1 MTVYIGVD
9 FHPHQETICYCDTED
24 GVINFQTLWHGQR
37 DEVRAFYEQFS
48 GEVIIGLDA
57 GGPSQ
62 WLEEMLESLS
72 YKLLYG
78 DSSEI
83 RRRARSRHKNDK
95 RDAELLLE
103 LLIKDE
109 FPSLWR
115 RSAENERVLG
125 QIRFRQ
131 RLVQQ
136 RTRVCNQLQALG
148 HGAGLAKQKIQSSE
162 GRKRLEEVE
171 MDESRS
177 IQRKQWLEML
187 DDLNPR
193 ILEVEQWLTKQV
205 GESPQARLLITQP
218 GVGVLTALCLAHTLG
233 DVSRFS
239 GSRKVV
245 AYVGLDPLE
254 DSSGDRKRFGGISK
268 AGSRQLRFLLGQ
280 AGQASIKRDLAMKQ
294 FYQQLSQRRGKS
306 AAKVAVARKILVRS
320 FIMLRDQIDYEEFL
334 RRGRRSQRVRVAQ

>member
-9 FHPHQETICYCDTED
+9 FHPHQETVCYCDSAD
-24 GVINFQTLWHGQR
+24 GVICWQTLWHGER
-37 DEVRAFYEQFS
+37 NEVRAFYEQFE

-62 WLEEMLESLS
+62 WFEEMIEGLS
-72 YKLLYG
+72 YKLHYG

-103 LLIKDE
+103 LLIRDE

-125 QIRFRQ
+125 QIRFRH

-148 HGAGLAKQKIQSSE
+148 HGAGLPKQKVRTDVA
-162 GRKRLEEVE
+162 RKRLEEVE
-171 MDESRS
+171 LDGSRS
-177 IQRKQWLEML
+177 IQRRHWFEML
-187 DDLNPR
+187 DDLNAR
-193 ILEVEQWLTKQV
+193 ISEVEQWLTKRV
-205 GESPQARLLITQP
+205 GECPQARLLITQP
-218 GVGVLTALCLAHTLG
+218 GVGVLTALCIAHTLG

-254 DSSGDRKRFGGISK
+254 DSSGDRKRFGRISK

-280 AGQASIKRDLAMKQ
+280 AGQASIKSDLEMKQ

-306 AAKVAVARKILVRS
+306 TAKVAVARKILVRS
-320 FIMLRDQIDYEEFL
+320 FIILRDRIDYEEFR
-334 RRGRRSQRVRVAQ
+334 RRGRRSQCVRVAQ

>member
-9 FHPHQETICYCDTED
+9 FHPHQQTVCYCDTAD
-24 GVINFQTLWHGQR
+24 GVMHWQTFEHDKRTEL
-37 DEVRAFYEQFS
+37 RAFYMQFG
-48 GEVIIGLDA
+48 GEVVIGLDA

-62 WLEEMLESLS
+62 WFEAMIETMS

-78 DSSEI
+78 DPTKI
-83 RRRARSRHKNDK
+83 RQRARSRHKNDK

-103 LLIKDE
+103 LLIKGE

-125 QIRFRQ
+125 QLRFRH

-136 RTRVCNQLQALG
+136 RTRVCNQLQSLS
-148 HGAGLAKQKIQSSE
+148 HGAGLPRQNMQTRVA
-162 GRKRLEEVE
+162 RKRMEQTEL
-171 MDESRS
+171 DKPQS
-177 IQRKQWLEML
+177 IQRKHWFEML
-187 DDLNPR
+187 DDLSTR
-193 ILEVEQWLTKQV
+193 IAEVEQWLTKKV
-205 GESPQARLLITQP
+205 AESPQARLLITQP
-218 GVGVLTALCLAHTLG
+218 GVGVLTALCIAHTLG

-239 GSRKVV
+239 NSRKVV

-254 DSSGDRKRFGGISK
+254 DSSGDRRRFGKVSK
-268 AGSRQLRFLLGQ
+268 AGSRHLRFLLGQ
-280 AGQASIKRDLAMKQ
+280 AGQVAVKGDPEMRQ

-320 FIMLRDQIDYEEFL
+320 YVMLRDQIDYTEFL
-334 RRGRRSQRVRVAQ
+334 RRGRRSQSVRVA

>member
-9 FHPHQETICYCDTED
+9 FHPHQQTVCYCDTAAGIIQWKTMQHD
-24 GVINFQTLWHGQR
+24 K
-37 DEVRAFYEQFS
+37 RAELREFYRQFD

-62 WLEEMLESLS
+62 WFEELIEELS

-95 RDAELLLE
+95 RDAELLLD
-103 LLIKDE
+103 LLVRQE

-115 RSAENERVLG
+115 RSAENEQVLC
-125 QIRFRQ
+125 QIRFRD
-131 RLVQQ
+131 RLVRQ

-148 HGAGLAKQKIQSSE
+148 HRAGLPRQRMQTSIA
-162 GRKRLEEVE
+162 RKRLSEVE
-171 MDESRS
+171 MYEPQS
-177 IQRKQWLEML
+177 IQRKNWFEIL
-187 DDLNPR
+187 DDLTGR
-193 ILEVEQWLTKQV
+193 IAEVERWLSRKV
-205 GESPQARLLITQP
+205 VECPQARLLITQP
-218 GVGVLTALCLAHTLG
+218 GVGVLTALSIAHTLG

-254 DSSGDRKRFGGISK
+254 DSSGDRKRFGRISK
-268 AGSRQLRFLLGQ
+268 AGSRMLRFLLGQ
-280 AGQASIKRDLAMKQ
+280 AGQASLKRDSEMKE

-306 AAKVAVARKILVRS
+306 SAKVAVARKVLVRS
-320 FIMLRDQIDYEEFL
+320 FIMMRDRIDYQEFL
-334 RRGRRSQRVRVAQ
+334 RRRRRSQFVRGAQ